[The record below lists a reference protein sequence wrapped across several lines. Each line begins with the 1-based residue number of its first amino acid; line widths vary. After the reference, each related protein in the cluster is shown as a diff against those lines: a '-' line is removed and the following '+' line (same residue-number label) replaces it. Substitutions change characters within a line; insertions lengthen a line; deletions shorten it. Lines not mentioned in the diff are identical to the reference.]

1 METDLQLFFQDFMS
15 GHLWMLLLFWR
26 WKDLFF
32 VKMSEFPEN
41 RTKALDF
48 F

>member
-1 METDLQLFFQDFMS
+1 
-15 GHLWMLLLFWR
+15 MLLLFGR
-26 WKDLFF
+26 GEDFFF

>member
-1 METDLQLFFQDFMS
+1 
-15 GHLWMLLLFWR
+15 LFWH